1 MSVKQATAIVGV
13 SGSGKTTL
21 ANNLEAAGGYKLVC
35 SHTTRPMRP
44 GEVNGKDYFFVS
56 KEEFDSVTRD
66 QQWVEFIE
74 LYGHYYGLHVN
85 EMRGIMANGLI
96 PVIILDP
103 FGFEQTAKYCRESE
117 VELVS
122 FYVDGATETLVSRY
136 LQRLQ
141 ESQFDP
147 AYHALRISKIQQEKV
162 EWLRLYNNIVNTHKL
177 LGGIISSYG
186 PETED
191 EVHTS
196 IRAVMGSAKRQD
208 YYSLQK
214 EVVEWANTVF
224 QSRNEETIVRKL
236 AMEELPELVIALSNG
251 DWDAAADEMGDVFIL
266 LMDLSHRLGIDILRE
281 ASNKMV
287 INRQRNWTINA
298 LGVSHHV

>member
-1 MSVKQATAIVGV
+1 M
-13 SGSGKTTL
+13 
-21 ANNLEAAGGYKLVC
+21 
-35 SHTTRPMRP
+35 
-44 GEVNGKDYFFVS
+44 
-56 KEEFDSVTRD
+56 
-66 QQWVEFIE
+66 
-74 LYGHYYGLHVN
+74 
-85 EMRGIMANGLI
+85 
-96 PVIILDP
+96 
-103 FGFEQTAKYCRESE
+103 
-117 VELVS
+117 
-122 FYVDGATETLVSRY
+122 
-136 LQRLQ
+136 
-141 ESQFDP
+141 
-147 AYHALRISKIQQEKV
+147 
-162 EWLRLYNNIVNTHKL
+162 YNNIVNTHKL

-191 EVHTS
+191 KVHTS
-196 IRAVMGSAKRQD
+196 IGAVMGSAKRQD

-236 AMEELPELVIALSNG
+236 AMEELPELVIALSDG

-287 INRQRNWTINA
+287 INRQRSWTINA